1 MRPNRLRRDQAAPPC
16 SVWRVTD
23 SNVQSDWSDQEV
35 ADAVRAN
42 PLWYHTIELRPR
54 IVTTGWFDLRPI
66 VDSLPWPDVNG
77 MRCLDI
83 GTYDGFLAFE
93 LERRG
98 ASEVVATDVP
108 SHEDWDFPPAIRA
121 GGVDLLRQIAG
132 EKGHGFEVAARALG
146 SSVRKQL
153 INVYDLSPSTV
164 GTFDVVVCGS
174 LLLHLRD
181 PFRALEAIRSV
192 CAGVFM
198 SCEQIDVELTAFHR
212 RTPLTNLDAIGQ
224 VQWHVPNLAGHRA
237 EIKAAGF
244 RIERAIRPYSIP
256 FGPSHPPVEG
266 SRRDRMLSR
275 IVTRGWGVP
284 HSALLARPG

>member
-1 MRPNRLRRDQAAPPC
+1 M
-16 SVWRVTD
+16 VD
-23 SNVQSDWSDQEV
+23 SNVQSEWSDRDV
-35 ADAVRAN
+35 ADAVRGN
-42 PLWYHTIELRPR
+42 PLWYHTIELRPG
-54 IVTTGWFDLRPI
+54 IVTSGWFDLRPI
-66 VDSLPWPDVNG
+66 VGSLPWPDVRG
-77 MRCLDI
+77 KRCLDI

-98 ASEVVATDVP
+98 AAEIVATDVG

-132 EKGHGFEVAARALG
+132 EKGHGFEVAVRALG
-146 SSVRKQL
+146 SSVRKQQ

-192 CAGVFM
+192 CAGEFM
-198 SCEQIDVELTAFHR
+198 SCEQIDVALTASHR
-212 RTPLTNLDAIGQ
+212 RAPVTNIGRIGQ

-237 EIKAAGF
+237 EIRAAGF

-256 FGPSHPPVEG
+256 FGPAHPKVEA
-266 SRRDRMLSR
+266 SVRTRLLSR
-275 IVTRGWGVP
+275 FVTRGWGVP
-284 HSALLARPG
+284 HSALLARPA